1 MSRKDQEQPCSRQG
15 VASRRAALQMAAA
28 LAGGIALPG
37 ALVRS
42 ALAADFPP
50 IGSYPA
56 SVAGAAVFV
65 GICTPRTGTYAA
77 QGEDE
82 IKGYQLAIEHLNTGN
97 ALIRK
102 ISPHTKKGVL
112 NKQVTYGIADSEAKP
127 NSAVQAQ
134 SRFISENKAVMIT
147 GSVSSA
153 VAVAINKLA
162 DREKVIYLPCI
173 SGSNDT
179 TGKDCVRYSFR
190 QCFYAQ
196 TAAQAIAPV
205 LVKNIGKGK
214 KIAFLTPDYTYGH
227 TVRQSMEDALKAL
240 GAWTVATNQ
249 VSPLGT
255 TDFSSYL
262 LNVANS
268 GADVVININF
278 GRDAVLSIKQA
289 KQFGIL
295 GKMTLVLP
303 YNTPFVAEQV
313 GADVM
318 QGVFAGTDYWWTIED
333 KYPLAKMFN
342 AEFKAK
348 YGYNPEWGAN
358 SAYMQIAMWADAV
371 ERAGNFYPPDVV
383 RAYEKGV
390 TVESTV
396 GPVHFR
402 PEDHQ
407 LVRPVIIVKG
417 KEPGKM
423 QGKDDFYD
431 VVEIVDGGPLMQKPD
446 AFDCKLGSYT

>member
-1 MSRKDQEQPCSRQG
+1 MASAIERREI
-15 VASRRAALQMAAA
+15 SRRSLLKASAG
-28 LAGGIALPG
+28 LAGG
-37 ALVRS
+37 
-42 ALAADFPP
+42 LAVPLGGLGVAFADDNPAV
-50 IGSYPA
+50 GTYPA
-56 SVAGAAVFV
+56 GVSGPSVFV

-82 IKGYQLAIEHLNTGN
+82 IKGYQLAIEHIN
-97 ALIRK
+97 AGHDLIKK
-102 ISPHTKKGVL
+102 ISPKTTKGVL
-112 NKQVTYGIADSEAKP
+112 GKEVKYGIADSQAKP
-127 NSAVQAQ
+127 NTAVEAQ
-134 SRFISENKAVMIT
+134 SNFISQNKAIMIT

-190 QCFYAQ
+190 ECFYAQ

-205 LVKNIGKGK
+205 MVKAFGKGK

-227 TVRQSMEDALKAL
+227 TVRQSMEEALKTQ
-240 GAWTVATNQ
+240 GEWTVATNQ

-255 TDFSSYL
+255 TDFSTYL

-278 GRDAVLSIKQA
+278 GRDAVQSIKQA
-289 KQFGIL
+289 QQFGIL
-295 GKMTLVLP
+295 AKMKLVVP
-303 YNTPFVAEQV
+303 YNTPFVAEEV
-313 GADVM
+313 GADVL
-318 QGVFAGTDYWWTIED
+318 QGVLAATDYWWTLED

-342 AEFKAK
+342 AAFKAK
-348 YGYNPEWGAN
+348 FGSNPEWGAN
-358 SAYMQIAMWADAV
+358 AAYMQLAMWADAV
-371 ERAGNFYPPDVV
+371 ERAGTFFPPDVIKS
-383 RAYEKGV
+383 YEKGV
-390 TVESTV
+390 TVDSTV

-417 KEPGKM
+417 KAPADMKS
-423 QGKDDFYD
+423 KDDFYD
-431 VVEIVDGGPLMQKPD
+431 IVEIVDAGPLMQKPD
-446 AFDCKLGSYT
+446 AFGCKLGGYT

>member
-1 MSRKDQEQPCSRQG
+1 MASAIERREI
-15 VASRRAALQMAAA
+15 SRRSLLKASAG
-28 LAGGIALPG
+28 LAGG
-37 ALVRS
+37 
-42 ALAADFPP
+42 LAVPLGGLGVAFADDNPAV
-50 IGSYPA
+50 GTYPA
-56 SVAGAAVFV
+56 GVSGPSVFV

-82 IKGYQLAIEHLNTGN
+82 IKGYQLAIEHIN
-97 ALIRK
+97 AGHDLIKK
-102 ISPHTKKGVL
+102 ISPKTTKGVL
-112 NKQVTYGIADSEAKP
+112 GKEVKYGIADSQAKP
-127 NSAVQAQ
+127 NTAVEAQ
-134 SRFISENKAVMIT
+134 SNFISQNKAIMIT

-190 QCFYAQ
+190 ECFYAQ

-205 LVKNIGKGK
+205 MVKAFGKGK

-227 TVRQSMEDALKAL
+227 TVRQSMEEALKTQ
-240 GAWTVATNQ
+240 GEWTVATNQ

-255 TDFSSYL
+255 TDFSTYL

-278 GRDAVLSIKQA
+278 GRDAVQSIKRAQ
-289 KQFGIL
+289 QFGIL
-295 GKMTLVLP
+295 AKMKLVVP
-303 YNTPFVAEQV
+303 YNTPFVAEEV
-313 GADVM
+313 GADVL
-318 QGVFAGTDYWWTIED
+318 QGVLAATDYWWTLED

-342 AEFKAK
+342 AAFKAK
-348 YGYNPEWGAN
+348 FGSNPEWGAN
-358 SAYMQIAMWADAV
+358 VAYMQLAMWADAV
-371 ERAGNFYPPDVV
+371 ERAGTFFPPDVIKS
-383 RAYEKGV
+383 YEKGV
-390 TVESTV
+390 TVDSTV

-417 KEPGKM
+417 KAPADMKS
-423 QGKDDFYD
+423 KDDFYD
-431 VVEIVDGGPLMQKPD
+431 IVEIVDAGPLMQKPD
-446 AFDCKLGSYT
+446 AFGCKLGGYT

>member
-1 MSRKDQEQPCSRQG
+1 MDKNQKGGEMSRKDQEQPCSRQG

-134 SRFISENKAVMIT
+134 SRFISENKAVM
-147 GSVSSA
+147 SA

-227 TVRQSMEDALKAL
+227 TVRQ
-240 GAWTVATNQ
+240 
-249 VSPLGT
+249 
-255 TDFSSYL
+255 
-262 LNVANS
+262 
-268 GADVVININF
+268 
-278 GRDAVLSIKQA
+278 
-289 KQFGIL
+289 
-295 GKMTLVLP
+295 
-303 YNTPFVAEQV
+303 
-313 GADVM
+313 
-318 QGVFAGTDYWWTIED
+318 
-333 KYPLAKMFN
+333 
-342 AEFKAK
+342 
-348 YGYNPEWGAN
+348 
-358 SAYMQIAMWADAV
+358 
-371 ERAGNFYPPDVV
+371 
-383 RAYEKGV
+383 
-390 TVESTV
+390 
-396 GPVHFR
+396 
-402 PEDHQ
+402 
-407 LVRPVIIVKG
+407 
-417 KEPGKM
+417 
-423 QGKDDFYD
+423 
-431 VVEIVDGGPLMQKPD
+431 
-446 AFDCKLGSYT
+446 

>member
-1 MSRKDQEQPCSRQG
+1 MAIRIGDDG
-15 VASRRAALQMAAA
+15 VSRRALLKGGMG
-28 LAGGIALPG
+28 LAGVLVLPVG
-37 ALVRS
+37 GLES
-42 ALAADFPP
+42 ALADEAPV
-50 IGSYPA
+50 GTYPA
-56 SVAGAAVFV
+56 GVAGSSVFV
-65 GICTPRTGTYAA
+65 GICAPRTGTYAA

-82 IKGYQLAIEHLNTGN
+82 IKGYQLAIEHINSGDE
-97 ALIRK
+97 LIRK
-102 ISPHTKKGVL
+102 ISPKTTKGVL
-112 NKQVTYGIADSEAKP
+112 GKEVKYGIADSQAKP
-127 NSAVQAQ
+127 NTAVE
-134 SRFISENKAVMIT
+134 SDSNFITQNKAIMIT

-162 DREKVIYLPCI
+162 DREKVIYLPGI

-190 QCFYAQ
+190 ECFYAQ

-205 LVKNIGKGK
+205 MIKTFGKSK

-227 TVRQSMEDALKAL
+227 TVRQSMEDALKTQ

-255 TDFSSYL
+255 TDFSTYL

-278 GRDAVLSIKQA
+278 GRDAVQSVKQA
-289 KQFGIL
+289 QQFGIL
-295 GKMTLVLP
+295 AKMKLVVP
-303 YNTPFVAEQV
+303 YYTPFLADEV

-318 QGVFAGTDYWWTIED
+318 QGVLAATDYWWTLQD

-342 AEFKAK
+342 AAFKAK
-348 YGYNPEWGAN
+348 YGSYPEWGAN
-358 SAYMQIAMWADAV
+358 AAYMQVAMWADAV
-371 ERAGNFYPPDVV
+371 ERAGAFYPPDVIKS
-383 RAYEKGV
+383 YEKGV
-390 TVESTV
+390 TVDSTV

-407 LVRPVIIVKG
+407 LVRPVIIVQG
-417 KEPGKM
+417 KKAADM
-423 QGKDDFYD
+423 KGKDDFFD
-431 VVEIVDGGPLMQKPD
+431 IVEIVDAGPLMQKPD
-446 AFDCKLGSYT
+446 AFGCKLGDYI